1 MSGTKKWDIDKG
13 GVGIQAFAI
22 ILSII
27 LFVLCIMMTA
37 VVLLQQG
44 KSAGLSGAISGLA
57 ESYYGK
63 NKARTMEGKLERITK
78 ILAVVY
84 IIIALML
91 YFVIA

>member
-1 MSGTKKWDIDKG
+1 M
-13 GVGIQAFAI
+13 QAFAI